1 MAKLGINTGSSAN
14 DGTGDTLREA
24 GGKINTN
31 FDEVYSTIGDGTTLF
46 TGIVTSIT
54 AGNFISVSAAT
65 GSVTIAGLANTENV
79 NAESLVVSGVSTLG
93 LITSSNTLG
102 IGTIFTTR
110 LEATG
115 AVIGDTLVG
124 DGSQIT
130 GLATTERVV
139 TNSLVVSG
147 ITTVGLV
154 TGATSIE
161 VNNLYATKLH
171 GDGSNIV
178 NVQYSEVAGIATFA
192 TSSGVSTTLNSNSSV
207 NTSGIITASS
217 FVGNITGNVT
227 GNVTGNITGNVTGNI
242 TGNTATATILQTSR
256 SIGGV
261 SFNGSADIDLPGV
274 NVIGDQDTTANA
286 ATATALQTARNIGGV
301 SFDGTSSINLP
312 GVNTTGNQDTS
323 GNATTATF
331 ATTSGLSTNSTF
343 ATTSGVSTYADN
355 AGIATFAT
363 TAGIAT
369 FATTAG
375 IATYASN
382 AGIASYSPLAGI
394 ATFATTAGIT
404 TYASNAGI
412 ASYAPLAGLSTNST
426 FAGYATTA
434 GIATYASVA
443 GVSTYAGV
451 SGVSTVSGY
460 ATNAGL
466 ATVATTANY
475 ATNAGLATVATTA
488 NYATNA
494 GVATVATNAQGLTG
508 TPNIEVGYVTIGNG
522 INVSGV
528 STLGIV
534 TGATYYGDGTNLSNV
549 VKINSVQ
556 SFQNLEVTGIST
568 LGILTGVQS
577 LTANDLYAN
586 NITAS
591 TFSGD
596 GSGLTS
602 VTAAASVGLKLDD
615 VFVGGGFT
623 SIDFRYEGEQITTF
637 TGVGNS
643 AIFTTSILAS
653 TADTRSNTLVVTGV
667 STLGIVTN
675 VTSID
680 VSNLYVNNLT
690 ASNIYGNADGSDTV
704 LAVTDDT
711 STSARRV
718 AFINDNDPGVSNYE
732 TVNVGNL
739 TWTPDIGSLSGV
751 TTYFGGRVEVTDVY
765 ASGIVSA
772 TTLYGDGSNLTGVST
787 ERVVTDSLVVSGLST
802 MGNVTVTSISGNG
815 SGLTGVTASGTGV
828 IVQDGGSTI
837 GTAGTINFGD
847 NLSVSSLSNGAVTVT
862 ASTGVAS
869 TDNVSTNSLVV
880 SGVSTLAS
888 VTVTSITGNGS
899 GLTGLGTFSGNY
911 NDLSNQPTIP
921 SNTSDLTNDSGFIT
935 NNVSGTVTAT
945 AFVGDG
951 SGITGVTASGT
962 GIIVQDDGSVIGT
975 AGTINFAT
983 NLSVSPISAG
993 IVTVTTTAGSGST
1006 ANVSTN
1012 TLVVV
1017 GVSTL
1022 GVVTGADSVQATD
1035 FYGKV
1040 HGNGGDITGLN
1051 ATNITSGT
1059 LPNNRF
1065 PATLPAVDGSQLTGI
1080 GTFSRDYNDLSNK
1093 PTIPSNTSDLT
1104 NDSGYI
1110 TTVVSGV
1117 VTATSFSGDGSN
1129 LVDGRWTLGANG
1141 SSDYT
1146 FTGIGFTQTTND
1158 PDFYLARGRV
1168 YEFVNGMDAHGFQIQ
1183 DTQNGTVGNPYNNGV
1198 TNNGTSNGTVTF
1210 EVPFNAPDTLYYQ
1223 CTAHTG
1229 MGGTIFI
1236 YPALR

>member
-1 MAKLGINTGSSAN
+1 MAKLGINTGSTAN

-31 FDEVYSTIGDGTTLF
+31 FDEVYSTIGDGTNLF

-65 GSVTIAGLANTENV
+65 GSVTIAGLANTENI
-79 NAESLVVSGVSTLG
+79 NAESLVVSGISTLG

-102 IGTIFTTR
+102 IGTIFATR
-110 LEATG
+110 VEATG
-115 AVIGDTLVG
+115 AIIGNTFVG
-124 DGSQIT
+124 DGAQLT

-139 TNSLVVSG
+139 TTSLVVSG
-147 ITTVGLV
+147 ITTVGIV
-154 TGATSIE
+154 TGATSIG
-161 VNNLYATKLH
+161 VDKLYATSLY

-178 NVQYSEVAGIATFA
+178 GIQYADVAGIATYA
-192 TSSGVSTTLNSNSSV
+192 T
-207 NTSGIITASS
+207 
-217 FVGNITGNVT
+217 
-227 GNVTGNITGNVTGNI
+227 
-242 TGNTATATILQTSR
+242 
-256 SIGGV
+256 
-261 SFNGSADIDLPGV
+261 
-274 NVIGDQDTTANA
+274 NA
-286 ATATALQTARNIGGV
+286 
-301 SFDGTSSINLP
+301 
-312 GVNTTGNQDTS
+312 
-323 GNATTATF
+323 
-331 ATTSGLSTNSTF
+331 
-343 ATTSGVSTYADN
+343 GVSTYATN
-355 AGIATFAT
+355 AGVATYSDTSGISTFAT
-363 TAGIAT
+363 TAGISTLAIH
-369 FATTAG
+369 ATTAGVSSYTSSWIVGEDPTNNSHYRFTGPGVSTDQDDPELYLVRGEVYRFTNQMGRHPIQIQTDSNGGVGGTYTDGVTGNGVINGDLIFDVQFDAPRQLYYQCTTHNTMGGSIRILNNQSDLADYATNAGVATYANNAGVATYATNAGVSSYSDVAG

-382 AGIASYSPLAGI
+382 AGVATYANNAGVATYASLAGI
-394 ATFATTAGIT
+394 
-404 TYASNAGI
+404 
-412 ASYAPLAGLSTNST
+412 STNAS

-434 GIATYASVA
+434 GIATVA
-443 GVSTYAGV
+443 NTA
-451 SGVSTVSGY
+451 TY
-460 ATNAGL
+460 ATNAG
-466 ATVATTANY
+466 VATYATNAGVATYASNAGVSTTSGY

-508 TPNIEVGYVTIGNG
+508 TPNIEVGYVTISNG

-556 SFQNLEVTGIST
+556 SFQNLEVTGVST

-577 LTANDLYAN
+577 LTTNDLYAS

-623 SIDFRYEGEQITTF
+623 SIDFRYEGEQVATF

-643 AIFTTSILAS
+643 AIFTTNILAS

-739 TWTPDIGSLSGV
+739 TWTPSTGELVGV
-751 TTYFGGRVEVTDVY
+751 VTYKGQDVTVTGDVT
-765 ASGIVSA
+765 A
-772 TTLYGDGSNLTGVST
+772 TSFSGDGSALTGINAGVGT
-787 ERVVTDSLVVSGLST
+787 ES
-802 MGNVTVTSISGNG
+802 SINT
-815 SGLTGVTASGTGV
+815 TGIITASSFV
-828 IVQDGGSTI
+828 GS
-837 GTAGTINFGD
+837 
-847 NLSVSSLSNGAVTVT
+847 
-862 ASTGVAS
+862 
-869 TDNVSTNSLVV
+869 
-880 SGVSTLAS
+880 
-888 VTVTSITGNGS
+888 GS

-911 NDLSNQPTIP
+911 SDLSGTPTIP

-993 IVTVTTTAGSGST
+993 IVTVTSAAGSGST

-1012 TLVVV
+1012 TLVVA

-1158 PDFYLARGRV
+1158 PDLYLARGRT
-1168 YEFVNGMDAHGFQIQ
+1168 YQFVNPLNAHPFQIQ
-1183 DTQNGTVGNPYNNGV
+1183 DIAGNPYNNGV
-1198 TNNGTSNGTVTF
+1198 TNNGSQLGTIEI

-1223 CTAHTG
+1223 CTAHPA

-1236 YPALR
+1236 YPTLV

>member
-1 MAKLGINTGSSAN
+1 MAKLGINTGSTAN

-31 FDEVYSTIGDGTTLF
+31 FDEVYSTIGDGTNLF

-79 NAESLVVSGVSTLG
+79 NAESLVVSGISTLG

-102 IGTIFTTR
+102 IGTIFATR
-110 LEATG
+110 VEATG
-115 AVIGDTLVG
+115 AIIGDTFVG
-124 DGSQIT
+124 DGSQLT

-139 TNSLVVSG
+139 TTSLVVSG

-154 TGATSIE
+154 TGATSIG
-161 VNNLYATKLH
+161 VDKLYATTLY

-178 NVQYSEVAGIATFA
+178 GIQYADVAGIATYATNAGLATYATNAGLATYASNAGIATYASNSGIASYAPLAGIATNANFAGYATTSGISTNATFAGYATTAGIATYASNAGVATYAPVAGISTFA
-192 TSSGVSTTLNSNSSV
+192 TSSGVSTTLNSDSSV

-217 FVGNITGNVT
+217 FVGNLTGDVT
-227 GNVTGNITGNVTGNI
+227 G
-242 TGNTATATILQTSR
+242 TASTS
-256 SIGGV
+256 
-261 SFNGSADIDLPGV
+261 
-274 NVIGDQDTTANA
+274 
-286 ATATALQTARNIGGV
+286 
-301 SFDGTSSINLP
+301 
-312 GVNTTGNQDTS
+312 
-323 GNATTATF
+323 TF
-331 ATTSGLSTNSTF
+331 AINAGFTTYASVSGIATYATNAGVATYAEVSGVATVATYAPNAGLSTN
-343 ATTSGVSTYADN
+343 
-355 AGIATFAT
+355 ATFA
-363 TAGIAT
+363 GY
-369 FATTAG
+369 ATTAG
-375 IATYASN
+375 IATYAPN
-382 AGIASYSPLAGI
+382 AGIA
-394 ATFATTAGIT
+394 
-404 TYASNAGI
+404 TYAPNAGI
-412 ASYAPLAGLSTNST
+412 SSYAPLSGLSTNST

-443 GVSTYAGV
+443 GIATYAEV

-508 TPNIEVGYVTIGNG
+508 TPNIEVGYVTISNG

-556 SFQNLEVTGIST
+556 SFQNLEVIGVST

-577 LTANDLYAN
+577 LTTNDLYAS

-602 VTAAASVGLKLDD
+602 VTASASVGLKLDD

-623 SIDFRYEGEQITTF
+623 SIDFRYEGEQIATF

-643 AIFTTSILAS
+643 AIFTTNILAS

-667 STLGIVTN
+667 STLGIVTD

-680 VSNLYVNNLT
+680 VSNLYTNNLT
-690 ASNIYGNADGSDTV
+690 ASNIYGNSTGANTI
-704 LAVTDDT
+704 LAVTDTT
-711 STSARRV
+711 SSTPRRIS
-718 AFINDNDPGVSNYE
+718 FINDNDPGVSNYE

-739 TWTPDIGSLSGV
+739 TWTPDIGALSGV

-802 MGNVTVTSISGNG
+802 M
-815 SGLTGVTASGTGV
+815 
-828 IVQDGGSTI
+828 
-837 GTAGTINFGD
+837 
-847 NLSVSSLSNGAVTVT
+847 
-862 ASTGVAS
+862 
-869 TDNVSTNSLVV
+869 
-880 SGVSTLAS
+880 AS
-888 VTVTSITGNGS
+888 VTVTSISGNGS

-935 NNVSGTVTAT
+935 NNVSGIVTAT

-993 IVTVTTTAGSGST
+993 IVTVTSAAGSGST

-1012 TLVVV
+1012 SLVVS

-1040 HGNGGDITGLN
+1040 HGNGGSITGIN

-1093 PTIPSNTSDLT
+1093 PTIPANTSDLT
-1104 NDSGYI
+1104 NDSGFI
-1110 TTVVSGV
+1110 TNQVVGIITALAFRGSG
-1117 VTATSFSGDGSN
+1117 AE
-1129 LVDGRWTLGANG
+1129 LVDGKWTLGAVG
-1141 SSDYT
+1141 SDHYT
-1146 FTGIGFTQTTND
+1146 FTGVGFTQTTND
-1158 PDFYLARGRV
+1158 PDLYLSRGRT
-1168 YEFVNGMDAHGFQIQ
+1168 YQFVNPLNAHGFQIQ
-1183 DTQNGTVGNPYNNGV
+1183 DTQNGTIGNPYNNGV
-1198 TNNGTSNGTVTF
+1198 TNNGSSLGTIEI

-1223 CTAHTG
+1223 CVSHTG

-1236 YPALR
+1236 YPTLR